1 MSTQKNL
8 YQPNPEFAENAYISS
23 MDAYWKLQ
31 NRAIEDYEGF
41 WKEFA
46 DEKIDWL
53 APYDKVLDESNAP
66 FYEWFTNGKLNVSN
80 QCIDRHL
87 ADKADKTAILFEGDR
102 GDVEHISYAQLSL
115 RVNKKANLLR
125 NEFGA
130 QKVIE

>member
-1 MSTQKNL
+1 MTKEIFN
-8 YQPNPEFAENAYISS
+8 PNPEFAQNAAIPS
-23 MDAYWKLQ
+23 MEAYWKLQ
-31 NRAIEDYEGF
+31 NKAIEDYEGF

-87 ADKADKTAILFEGDR
+87 AEKADKTAILFEGTE
-102 GDVEHISYAQLSL
+102 VM
-115 RVNKKANLLR
+115 
-125 NEFGA
+125 
-130 QKVIE
+130 